1 MNLSVSFCQ
10 SLRGSHHSTRADTV
24 TEEDSDEDK
33 MRERD
38 KIDYSTTI

>member
-10 SLRGSHHSTRADTV
+10 SLRGSHCSIRADAV

-33 MRERD
+33 MMGEGQD
-38 KIDYSTTI
+38 